1 MAVFRKFYLVHSF
14 EYFVPYGGFTHRRKC
29 QSIEKKNKF
38 VNSKIRSGESRD
50 MIEVKLRNKKGF
62 NSSHVCHL
70 THEMMQIFNQ
80 QFFCVFEKIFL
91 TTHCLVI
98 FICYSKKKLKRI
110 TLLENDFFTEI
121 VLDIQD
127 MVFLIKPRTIFC
139 FQNICMFL
147 LSTSTSTST

>member
-1 MAVFRKFYLVHSF
+1 MKWCKFSISSF
-14 EYFVPYGGFTHRRKC
+14 
-29 QSIEKKNKF
+29 S
-38 VNSKIRSGESRD
+38 
-50 MIEVKLRNKKGF
+50 
-62 NSSHVCHL
+62 
-70 THEMMQIFNQ
+70 
-80 QFFCVFEKIFL
+80 VFEKIFL

-147 LSTSTSTST
+147 LSTSTSTSTWKSRTSLWALPYVWQIICVMMPLNRKKVLPPSEVFLEACQTSTKELFAKNSRSKAPS